1 MFLLDTNVVSE
12 LRRPER
18 ADPSVMRWSRQH
30 EGSAFS
36 LSVFTVHELE
46 YGTLV
51 LERRDPV
58 QGRGLRKWLSEKVL
72 PDFANRILPAT
83 AEIAVVAARMHTP
96 HRRAEKDA
104 WIAATALVHGLTV
117 ATRNTRDF
125 ESTGVKLFNPWTGK
139 T

>member
-18 ADPSVMRWSRQH
+18 ADPSVVRWSKQYDN
-30 EGSAFS
+30 SAFS

-58 QGRGLRKWLSEKVL
+58 RGRGLRKWLAEKVL

-83 AEIAVVAARMHTP
+83 AEIAVAAARMHLP
-96 HRRAEKDA
+96 HRRAEKHA

-117 ATRNTRDF
+117 ATRNISDF
-125 ESTGVKLFNPWTGK
+125 ESTGAKLFNPWTAK
-139 T
+139 